1 MTAGDGAVKVE
12 RVTGIPYFHIGLCIG
27 LKHRVKFMAVN
38 DLVKQALQLEP
49 AKRSELVEE
58 ILHSLDQPD
67 PAVEAVWLEEAERR
81 LAAYRAGKV
90 KGVPAEDVVGK
101 L

>member
-1 MTAGDGAVKVE
+1 MTVQ
-12 RVTGIPYFHIGLCIG
+12 
-27 LKHRVKFMAVN
+27 
-38 DLVKQALQLEP
+38 DLVKQALQLDP
-49 AKRSELVEE
+49 TKRSELAEE

-67 PAVEAVWLEEAERR
+67 PAMDAVWREEAQRR

>member
-1 MTAGDGAVKVE
+1 MT
-12 RVTGIPYFHIGLCIG
+12 
-27 LKHRVKFMAVN
+27 VN

-49 AKRSELVEE
+49 AKRSELAEE

-67 PAVEAVWLEEAERR
+67 PAMDAVWLKEAERR

-90 KGVPAEDVVGK
+90 KGIPAEDVVGK